1 MDHLR
6 MQSENQFL
14 RFLPAERRQEIHA
27 SWYVDATHTLDYSRI
42 DRPQGTD
49 HATQI
54 VYTSPDV
61 KTELIGMILA
71 RNPAVSGPPDLLN
84 RCGAPPCDRGGASAL
99 ERRAERALRP
109 LAGVRGAWVAP
120 LPDLTFLRVH
130 DSKPGGEAAAYSL
143 VHDRAHANVAFLFGE
158 DQRLVPQDDTV
169 AVVPGY
175 TGSYPNFVFDVD
187 VADVERFTRALIRV
201 KNASDLETLVE
212 HWGVR
217 RTSPNFWSTIDWLHA
232 DYRRLEPTEF
242 GLFDLNRYKNL

>member
-1 MDHLR
+1 
-6 MQSENQFL
+6 
-14 RFLPAERRQEIHA
+14 
-27 SWYVDATHTLDYSRI
+27 
-42 DRPQGTD
+42 
-49 HATQI
+49 
-54 VYTSPDV
+54 
-61 KTELIGMILA
+61 MILA